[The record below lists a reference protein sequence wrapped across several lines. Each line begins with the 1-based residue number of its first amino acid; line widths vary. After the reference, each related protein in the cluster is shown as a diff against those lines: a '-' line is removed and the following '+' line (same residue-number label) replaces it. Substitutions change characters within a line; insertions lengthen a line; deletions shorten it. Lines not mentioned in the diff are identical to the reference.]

1 MRVYI
6 SMFSTDLV
14 KHNFQYPNYSKSEI
28 GYSLIYPLQNTHAKL
43 LGASSK
49 PDPHTVTMSESATI
63 NSFFEESMV
72 AQ

>member
-6 SMFSTDLV
+6 SMFGTDLV
-14 KHNFQYPNYSKSEI
+14 KHNFQYPNYSISEI
-28 GYSLIYPLQNTHAKL
+28 GYCLTYPLQNTHAKL

-49 PDPHTVTMSESATI
+49 PDPHTVTISESATI
-63 NSFFEESMV
+63 NSFFEESIV

>member
-6 SMFSTDLV
+6 NMFSTDLV
-14 KHNFQYPNYSKSEI
+14 KHNFQYPNYSISKI
-28 GYSLIYPLQNTHAKL
+28 GNCLIYPLQNTHAKL